1 MPGKVTFISYYPI
14 TQTPGERLCN
24 SENSSWAQRKPKER
38 KGSSHLGQ
46 NGDTLHQ
53 RHPRGSSAFLLLSPS
68 PHLMF
73 LLSSLIFL
81 QVFSFSYMTC
91 WQLARESSQKRA
103 HFSGNPASLPV
114 KGRQRREV
122 AETKEIQQ
130 VQTGLGNS
138 NSYLSTKTDAN
149 VSNSYLVQLLF
160 INVYL
165 SRYLK
170 HQC

>member
-53 RHPRGSSAFLLLSPS
+53 LHPRGSSAFLLLSPS

-91 WQLARESSQKRA
+91 WQLARESS
-103 HFSGNPASLPV
+103 
-114 KGRQRREV
+114 RREPTFQ
-122 AETKEIQQ
+122 ETLPHSQLREDREERWQRLRRYSKYKQDWGT
-130 VQTGLGNS
+130 QTAICPQKQMPT
-138 NSYLSTKTDAN
+138 YPIHT
-149 VSNSYLVQLLF
+149 
-160 INVYL
+160 
-165 SRYLK
+165 
-170 HQC
+170 